1 MAFGTAKPGPAERA
15 RVRHHLI
22 DIIDPDQGYWTGGW
36 RADAISAVVEILDRE
51 KIPVL
56 VGGTMLY
63 YRALVGGLDV
73 LPQAD
78 PQLRAEIGA
87 EGAKRGWPALHAELA
102 KVDPRSA
109 LRIASADSQ
118 RIQRAL
124 EAWRVPREPLPALP

>member
-1 MAFGTAKPGPAERA
+1 
-15 RVRHHLI
+15 
-22 DIIDPDQGYWTGGW
+22 
-36 RADAISAVVEILDRE
+36 
-51 KIPVL
+51 
-56 VGGTMLY
+56 MLY

-109 LRIASADSQ
+109 LRIAPADSQ

-124 EAWRVPREPLPALP
+124 EVWRLTGKPLSALQGAAQADLPFLHKAFALIPADRAELHRSIAGRFDAMLEAGLVDEVRALRARYKVTASSP